1 MPRKVPL
8 WKTPLP
14 WICLVV
20 GLQLALV
27 FGFLFRLAQGKLPP
41 DSAPARGVASVPLN
55 PVPATQTRPLPTVT
69 PAPRMPTPPPDP
81 SSGIAVSI
89 NDALGRNWLTAAYR
103 GNGRDA
109 LFATLTSRAENAPP
123 RPLLVRFPAGT
134 VFDTADHKVQMVLAR
149 PEIVLLAPGE
159 TREFGVAAVATH
171 LNVPA

>member
-27 FGFLFRLAQGKLPP
+27 LGFVLRLAQGKLAADRP
-41 DSAPARGVASVPLN
+41 SAARGVASVPLN
-55 PVPATQTRPLPTVT
+55 PVPATQSRPLPTIT
-69 PAPRMPTPPPDP
+69 PVPRMPTPPPDP
-81 SSGIAVSI
+81 SSGIAISI
-89 NDALGRNWLTAAYR
+89 NDALGRNWLTATYR

-123 RPLLVRFPAGT
+123 RPLLVSF
-134 VFDTADHKVQMVLAR
+134 
-149 PEIVLLAPGE
+149 
-159 TREFGVAAVATH
+159 
-171 LNVPA
+171 